1 MISRDGD
8 TNIPPAPRLHP
19 RGHDIPLPLSA
30 PQLPRT
36 VLARSTSGSAA
47 QALKAAADELREKQ
61 RFMRTPAWEDFSS
74 EEQAKFM
81 HEVYVHHPV
90 LLYPPP
96 LHKSAIFVASPLIPF
111 PNILPVLLLPPF
123 LFSRAYQISYV
134 NRQNQSAGFSS
145 AVASGPLSSHAN

>member
-96 LHKSAIFVASPLIPF
+96 FTNLQSLLHPHSFHSP
-111 PNILPVLLLPPF
+111 
-123 LFSRAYQISYV
+123 ISYPFFFSLPSSFPGHTRSV
-134 NRQNQSAGFSS
+134 MLTDKTNRQVSPPPSRP
-145 AVASGPLSSHAN
+145 GP